1 MHLQKYAGYVPCDF
15 RSLFVITSIPKHR
28 HHTTRVPKSPS
39 PERSN
44 DIIFFIKKFTF
55 RVDELEEMLTN
66 SRIWNQKL
74 KNIGV
79 VSKKKAINLGFTGVL
94 LRSTGVR

>member
-1 MHLQKYAGYVPCDF
+1 MHLQKYAGYVPCDL

-44 DIIFFIKKFTF
+44 DIIFFIYP
-55 RVDELEEMLTN
+55 RL
-66 SRIWNQKL
+66 I
-74 KNIGV
+74 NIV
-79 VSKKKAINLGFTGVL
+79 YSSYPDNIVYALSTTGTVHFK
-94 LRSTGVR
+94 G